1 MTILT
6 KSSASIAAMA
16 NTAGNVSAGA
26 TIGGG
31 GILVIMGQN
40 APAIGAICVII
51 GLAATMVFKTIGYM
65 ELRRHNK
72 AMETKDEKSN

>member
-1 MTILT
+1 MTGIAK
-6 KSSASIAAMA
+6 KSAAGAAALA

-31 GILVIMGQN
+31 GILYMMGQN

-51 GLAATMVFKTIGYM
+51 GLIATIAFKTIGFI
-65 ELRRHNK
+65 ELKRHHR
-72 AMETKDEKSN
+72 EIEDRDD

>member
-1 MTILT
+1 MTIIT
-6 KSSASIAAMA
+6 KSSAGAAALA

-31 GILVIMGQN
+31 GILYMMGQN

-51 GLAATMVFKTIGYM
+51 GLVATIGFKTIGFI
-65 ELRRHNK
+65 ELKRHHREIEN
-72 AMETKDEKSN
+72 EKDT